1 MTKQYMT
8 RLMEIGRE
16 RGFERAVGRD
26 VPLMGRSDQ
35 TWAEPPSLPSSGFIY
50 QRKVKGKLPRFL
62 PDLTCKLS
70 KIARDKRRAKT

>member
-1 MTKQYMT
+1 MAKQYMT
-8 RLMEIGRE
+8 RLIEIGRE

-35 TWAEPPSLPSSGFIY
+35 IWAEPHRPMLTGKIY
-50 QRKVKGKLPRFL
+50 QRKVRGKLPRFL

-70 KIARDKRRAKT
+70 MIARGKRKTKP